1 MHRIIKM
8 EEEDYPLHEHYD
20 PALLNHCMT
29 TFHDQD
35 SNQEIIHAKC
45 STNDVHL
52 HPIRLS
58 PISHKQSISAT
69 LLSKISSTL
78 YEAMKFSKVLMF
90 RLSKKK

>member
-35 SNQEIIHAKC
+35 SNQ
-45 STNDVHL
+45 
-52 HPIRLS
+52 
-58 PISHKQSISAT
+58 
-69 LLSKISSTL
+69 
-78 YEAMKFSKVLMF
+78 
-90 RLSKKK
+90 